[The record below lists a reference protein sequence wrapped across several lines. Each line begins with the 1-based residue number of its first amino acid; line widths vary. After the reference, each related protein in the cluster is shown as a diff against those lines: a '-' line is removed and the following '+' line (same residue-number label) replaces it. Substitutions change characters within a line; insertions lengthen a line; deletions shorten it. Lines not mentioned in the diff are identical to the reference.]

1 MQYKDV
7 CCDASVHA
15 SMLYSLVLAPRM
27 LWMNPIKGYSET
39 EKALEY
45 TNGIGIYS
53 GLFRFNEGLI
63 LRTVVAIMY
72 NGTEIT

>member
-45 TNGIGIYS
+45 TQVYLDSMRASSYAGA
-53 GLFRFNEGLI
+53 
-63 LRTVVAIMY
+63 VAIM
-72 NGTEIT
+72 

>member
-1 MQYKDV
+1 MQYEDV

-45 TNGIGIYS
+45 TQVYLDS
-53 GLFRFNEGLI
+53 MSLEG
-63 LRTVVAIMY
+63 RASSYARAVAIM
-72 NGTEIT
+72 